1 MMRSWLAR
9 RERTPKGR
17 IFTDTARFYAVLSLH
32 SIRVY
37 QGLLIER
44 PGIQSESKVMQ
55 AHADLHDYITRGVLP

>member
-32 SIRVY
+32 SIIDDSDVFACLMRIIFPITIDY
-37 QGLLIER
+37 GDTLL
-44 PGIQSESKVMQ
+44 
-55 AHADLHDYITRGVLP
+55 